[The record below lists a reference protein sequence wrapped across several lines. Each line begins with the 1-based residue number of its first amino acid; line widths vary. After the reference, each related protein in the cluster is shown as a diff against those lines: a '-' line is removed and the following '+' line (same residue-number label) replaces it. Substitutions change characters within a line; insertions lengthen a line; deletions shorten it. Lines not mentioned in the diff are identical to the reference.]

1 MMESFDSENSLT
13 DLVSCVED
21 IYNNTDDGLF
31 KFETKL
37 VDEDEANV
45 VVAQDGE
52 QQCAHSEKNDDT
64 STQKDADQYFLTQ
77 QRDILINYIIK

>member
-13 DLVSCVED
+13 DLVSRVED

-52 QQCAHSEKNDDT
+52 
-64 STQKDADQYFLTQ
+64 
-77 QRDILINYIIK
+77 